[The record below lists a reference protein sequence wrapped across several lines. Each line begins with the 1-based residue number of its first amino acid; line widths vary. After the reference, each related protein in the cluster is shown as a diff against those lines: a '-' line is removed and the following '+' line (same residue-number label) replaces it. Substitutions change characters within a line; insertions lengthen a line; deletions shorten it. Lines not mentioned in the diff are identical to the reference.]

1 MSEPRTFFDKVW
13 SQHVIADLGDNSYLL
28 QVDRLVLHEL
38 SGSVTL
44 REALETNRRPMC
56 PDQVFTIID
65 HVLST
70 QPGRGLND
78 GRNATASELIKF
90 TRKTALEMGTHFF
103 DVDDHRQGIGH
114 VISPEFGIALPGLT
128 HVSGD
133 SHTATVGGIGAL
145 AWGIGS
151 SEGIHIL
158 ATQTIQEAKP
168 KTMRVRF
175 EGNLPAGTS
184 PKDMILHLIG
194 EIGANGGIGY
204 AVEFAGEV
212 VRDMSVE
219 GRLTLCNMT
228 IEFSGK
234 YGFVP
239 PDETTIEY
247 MKGREFTPKGAA
259 WDAAVAFWRTLPTDP
274 DAVFDKELV
283 VDCSNLEPQVTWG
296 TSPQQVLPVSAAIPA
311 PESFA
316 DAGARMS
323 AARAL
328 EYHGLKPG
336 TPFSEIPIDVAY
348 VGACTNARLS
358 DLRKAAA
365 ILKGRHVA
373 AGVLAICVPGSTKVK
388 KDAEAE
394 GLDRIFIDAGFEW
407 HESGCAMCG
416 NGGAD
421 RLKGLRVIS
430 TTNRNFE
437 GRQGPGTKTH
447 LASPETVAASALVGR
462 ISDHRKVSYWD

>member
-1 MSEPRTFFDKVW
+1 
-13 SQHVIADLGDNSYLL
+13 
-28 QVDRLVLHEL
+28 
-38 SGSVTL
+38 
-44 REALETNRRPMC
+44 
-56 PDQVFTIID
+56 
-65 HVLST
+65 
-70 QPGRGLND
+70 
-78 GRNATASELIKF
+78 
-90 TRKTALEMGTHFF
+90 
-103 DVDDHRQGIGH
+103 
-114 VISPEFGIALPGLT
+114 
-128 HVSGD
+128 
-133 SHTATVGGIGAL
+133 
-145 AWGIGS
+145 
-151 SEGIHIL
+151 
-158 ATQTIQEAKP
+158 
-168 KTMRVRF
+168 VRF
-175 EGNLPAGTS
+175 EGELPQGTS
-184 PKDMILHLIG
+184 AKDMILHLIG

-204 AVEFAGEV
+204 AVEFGGAV

-239 PDETTIEY
+239 PDETTIDY
-247 MKGREFTPKGAA
+247 LKGREYSPKGAA
-259 WDAAVAFWRTLPTDP
+259 WDEAVAFWRALPTDP
-274 DAVFDKELV
+274 GATFDKELII
-283 VDCSNLEPQVTWG
+283 DCSNLEPQVTWG
-296 TSPQQVLPVSAAIPA
+296 TSPQQVLPIGAAMPDPA
-311 PESFA
+311 SFA
-316 DAGARMS
+316 DAGARAS
-323 AARAL
+323 ATRAL
-328 EYHGLKPG
+328 EYHGLRAG

-373 AGVLAICVPGSTKVK
+373 EGVLAICVPGSTQVK

-416 NGGAD
+416 NGGAE

-447 LASPETVAASALVGR
+447 LASPETVAASALAGH
-462 ISDHRKVSYWD
+462 IADHRKVSH

>member
-1 MSEPRTFFDKVW
+1 MTEPRTFFEKVW
-13 SQHVIADLGDNSYLL
+13 SQHVIADCGDNAYLL

-44 REALETNRRPMC
+44 REALETNRRPDS

-70 QPGRGLND
+70 RPGRGMD
-78 GRNATASELIKF
+78 EGRNETASELIRF
-90 TRKTALEMGTHFF
+90 TRKTAREMGTQFI

-114 VISPEFGIALPGLT
+114 VISPEFGIALPGLI

-158 ATQTIQEAKP
+158 ATQTIQETKP

-175 EGNLPAGTS
+175 EGELPSDSS

-212 VRDMSVE
+212 VRKMPVE
-219 GRLTLCNMT
+219 GRLTLCNMA
-228 IEFSGK
+228 IEFSAK
-234 YGFVP
+234 FGFVP
-239 PDETTIEY
+239 PDETTIDY
-247 MKGREFTPKGAA
+247 FKGVLYAPKGAG
-259 WDAAVAFWRTLPTDP
+259 WDRAVAHWRTLASDEG
-274 DAVFDKELV
+274 AVFDKEIV
-283 VDCSNLEPQVTWG
+283 IDCSAIEPQVTWG
-296 TSPQQVLPVSAAIPA
+296 TSPQQVLPITGAMPD

-316 DAGARMS
+316 DAGARTS

-336 TPFSEIPIDVAY
+336 TPFTEIPIDAAY
-348 VGACTNARLS
+348 IGACTNARLS

-365 ILKGRHVA
+365 ILKGHHVA
-373 AGVLAICVPGSTKVK
+373 KGVQAICVPGSTKVK

-394 GLDRIFIDAGFEW
+394 GIDKIFIDAGFEW
-407 HESGCAMCG
+407 LESSCAMCG
-416 NGGAD
+416 NGGAE

-447 LASPETVAASALVGR
+447 LASPETVAASALAGR
-462 ISDHRKVSYWD
+462 IADHRKISQ